1 MLIKQTLDM
10 DAWGFSLKL
19 DNVAAIANLLID
31 QDLEHWRDYVGKT
44 WAKKFVSKTL
54 ELKVKM
60 SRPYDY

>member
-19 DNVAAIANLLID
+19 DDVAAMANLLID
-31 QDLEHWRDYVGKT
+31 QDPEHWRDHVGKT

-60 SRPYDY
+60 SRPYDF